1 MFAFMHPY
9 QTIHRLEQELAALNA
24 QLEAEKAPP
33 LSRDQLDDAG

>member
-24 QLEAEKAPP
+24 QLEAEKSATAVAR
-33 LSRDQLDDAG
+33 SA